1 MAKREIIWSI
11 RAKNDRIK
19 ILEFWIDHNKSVLY
33 SRKLNNLFKEAAK
46 FISEYP
52 TVGKLTDDRNVRI
65 KIVRDYLMFYEI
77 HKSAVVI
84 LTIFDSRRNPEKLK
98 LE

>member
-1 MAKREIIWSI
+1 MAKREIIWSL

-19 ILEFWIDHNKSVLY
+19 ILEFWIENNKSSFY

-52 TVGKLTDDRNVRI
+52 TVGKLTEDKKSRI
-65 KIVRDYLMFYEI
+65 KIVRDYLIIYEVQ
-77 HKSAVVI
+77 KSAIVI
-84 LTIFDSRRNPEKLK
+84 LTIFDSRRNPESLK
-98 LE
+98 K

>member
-1 MAKREIIWSI
+1 MAKREIIWSL

-19 ILEFWIDHNKSVLY
+19 ILEFWIESNKSILY
-33 SRKLNNLFKEAAK
+33 SRKLNNLFKKAAK

-52 TVGKLTDDRNVRI
+52 TVGKPTDDKKARI
-65 KIVRDYLMFYEI
+65 KIVRDYLIIYEV

-98 LE
+98 T